1 MGKSLVNVQKLNDF
15 VSVKDFGAKGDGVT
29 DDTAA
34 IQAALDASVASV
46 TNNKVVFLPAG
57 DYIVS
62 TIYIPVGASL
72 TGDGQTMQGSYG
84 LGSVLRQKAGSNSD
98 VIRFKAQTL
107 SGPTYWWYGVLND
120 FCIIGNTSSTGGYG
134 INFKD
139 VSGNKISIQNDAR
152 IENISVR
159 KMYSGGIIMY
169 GALPL
174 WFRNVNVFF
183 NKGYGVT
190 FEAIYST
197 QYQSILFDNLS
208 GDGNVGG
215 LVLLKDFTGQY
226 GQVTFLNLKAEAK
239 SNPDYS
245 TGTDDQLDTI
255 VVTNSSGLSI
265 NVLGATAISAIPD
278 GGNFKKPRY
287 FISITDGSTPTITW
301 DNVVMRVRAGDTGAD
316 PSIVNCSSI
325 SIPYTRTSGSLGAFD
340 RGLNS
345 YSNNI
350 TQVVGPVSTYQ
361 AKSVENV
368 SIQVASTSPG
378 TSLYETDGATDQ
390 KMWLTVASGGN
401 LTRRTVT
408 DAGVSSSYET
418 VQRSAGVAS
427 RIDYAVPTRHPSL
440 QITDGITAPSTV
452 SGYALIYVDSS
463 DGDLKVKFGDGTVK
477 TIVVDT

>member
-1 MGKSLVNVQKLNDF
+1 MGKSLVNVKKLNDF
-15 VSVKDFGAKGDGVT
+15 VSVKDFGAVGDGVT

-34 IQAALDASVASV
+34 IQAALDFSTQSA
-46 TNNKVVFLPAG
+46 TNNKIVFLPAG

-62 TIYIPVGASL
+62 TVYIPVGASL
-72 TGDGQTMQGSYG
+72 VGEGQTMQGSFG
-84 LGSVLRQKAGSNSD
+84 LGSVLRQKSGSNAD
-98 VIRFKAQTL
+98 VVRFKKQTL
-107 SGPTYWWYGVLND
+107 SGPTYWWYGVLRD
-120 FCIIGNTSSTGGYG
+120 FCVIGNTLSTGGYG

-139 VSGNKISIQNDAR
+139 SSDNKISIQNDAR

-159 KMYSGGIIMY
+159 KMYSGGIYLY
-169 GALPL
+169 GALPF
-174 WFRNVNVFF
+174 WFKNINVLF

-197 QYQSILFDNLS
+197 NYQSILFDNLS

-215 LVLLKDFTGQY
+215 LVLLKDFTSPY

-255 VVTNSSGLSI
+255 IVTNSSGLVL
-265 NVLGATAISAIPD
+265 NVIGATAISAIPD

-301 DNVVMRVRAGDTGAD
+301 DNVVMRVRPGDTGAD

-340 RGLNS
+340 RGIHS
-345 YSNNI
+345 YTNNI
-350 TQVVGPVSTYQ
+350 TEVIGPVASYQ

-368 SIQVASTSPG
+368 AIQVASTTPAY
-378 TSLYETDGATDQ
+378 SLYETDASADQ
-390 KMWLTVASGGN
+390 KMWITTASGGN
-401 LTRRTVT
+401 LTKRTVT
-408 DAGVSSSYET
+408 DAGSSSIYET
-418 VQRSAGVAS
+418 VQRTGGAAT
-427 RIDYAVPTRHPSL
+427 RIDYAVPTRHPQL
-440 QITDGITAPSTV
+440 QITDGVSTPSTV
-452 SGYALIYVDSS
+452 SGQAIIYVDSA
-463 DGDLKVKFGDGTVK
+463 DGDLKVKFGDGTIK